1 MKTGTSGTDRPP
13 GRPSSAGF
21 TLLELLAVLA
31 IIALVA
37 ATLSLRTGKT
47 FGVAYYRAVLTSTS
61 AIMRQARSRAISNA
75 QSQIVVIDVEGRK
88 ISIPATG
95 QGFSIPPEV
104 DMLATVAESERY
116 PDGTVGIRFFGDGSS
131 TGGTLA
137 YAWRGQKYEIQVNW
151 LTGHV
156 GIHQS

>member
-1 MKTGTSGTDRPP
+1 MRTRISGTDRARC
-13 GRPSSAGF
+13 RPSNAGF
-21 TLLELLAVLA
+21 TLLELMAVLA

-37 ATLSLRTGKT
+37 TSISLRTSRT

-61 AIMRQARSRAISNA
+61 AIMRQARSHAISNA
-75 QSQIVVIDVEGRK
+75 QSQIVVIDLDRRH
-88 ISIPATG
+88 ISIPSTG
-95 QGFSIPPEV
+95 QGFDIPQEV
-104 DMLATVAESERY
+104 EMLATVAESEHY

-137 YAWRGQKYEIQVNW
+137 YAWRSQKYEIQVNW

-156 GIHQS
+156 AIHQS